1 MAKRQGA
8 SQTPPVTPELLETF
22 RAYQRLGNYR
32 WTAVELGLSVP
43 QVKRRLMALYDELDI
58 TPHVGQTRALV
69 ASYLLRSS
77 PY

>member
-32 WTAVELGLSVP
+32 WAAVELGMSVP
-43 QVKRRLMALYDELDI
+43 QVKRRLMALYDELGI
-58 TPHVGQTRALV
+58 HAEPGQMRALV
-69 ASYLLRSS
+69 ASYLLRSAR
-77 PY
+77 Y